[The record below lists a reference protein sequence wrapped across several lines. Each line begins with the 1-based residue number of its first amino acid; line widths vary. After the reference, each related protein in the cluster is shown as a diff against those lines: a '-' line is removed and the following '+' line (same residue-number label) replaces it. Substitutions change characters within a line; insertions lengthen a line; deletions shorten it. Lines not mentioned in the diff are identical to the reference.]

1 MNSPQTEESIV
12 AIWTGRLLG
21 ALVVLSLLADAGVN
35 VFLPHLLAENLAK
48 IGFPMGLAPIIG
60 SVLFVCVLL
69 YMIPRTS
76 VLGAVLITA
85 FLGGA
90 ICAHLRIGEIGS
102 PPQVISALLGIAAWA
117 SLYLRNDNVRGL
129 LPLLTRT
136 RI

>member
-1 MNSPQTEESIV
+1 MNSPQAEESIA

-35 VFLPHLLAENLAK
+35 VFLPHLLAENLTK
-48 IGFPMGLAPIIG
+48 IGFPIGLAPMVG

-117 SLYLRNDNVRGL
+117 SLYLRNGDVRGL